1 MEPEDAGFII
11 FSASGTEISIEP
23 WWRYVEDT
31 DPEFLAYSRNMEARW
46 EDFADWQLT
55 YADMADDA
63 MRRGEI
69 PLFHAIHTMSWA
81 SMEAWRE
88 EDLVFWNWCVR
99 RRNRSASGTGRL
111 RLERWRGRLYV
122 VDPLTGW
129 WIEETHP
136 DQDADIV

>member
-1 MEPEDAGFII
+1 MDVDDGGFII
-11 FSASGTEISIEP
+11 FSASGTEIVIEP
-23 WWRYVEDT
+23 WWREVDDT
-31 DPEFLAYSRNMEARW
+31 DPEFVARARSMDVRW
-46 EDFADWQLT
+46 EEFADWQHA
-55 YADMADDA
+55 YADMSEDA

-88 EDLVFWNWCVR
+88 EDLAFWNWYVR
-99 RRNRSASGTGRL
+99 LRNRRASGTGRL

-122 VDPLTGW
+122 IDPLTGW

-136 DQDADIV
+136 DGDADIV